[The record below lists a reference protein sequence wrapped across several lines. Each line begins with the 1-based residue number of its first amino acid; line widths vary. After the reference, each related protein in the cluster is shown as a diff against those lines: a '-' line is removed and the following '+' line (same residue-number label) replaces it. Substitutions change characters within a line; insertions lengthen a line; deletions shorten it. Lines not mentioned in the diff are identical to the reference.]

1 MSKFLP
7 SMTLRE
13 RTAALVLV
21 DVPASFLLLKAPG
34 LLEGNRMVF
43 FVVKDEIFS
52 VTGAA
57 RRFRL
62 RVMTDSS

>member
-1 MSKFLP
+1 MSRFLP
-7 SMTLRE
+7 SMTLSE
-13 RTAALVLV
+13 RTAALVLADDPV
-21 DVPASFLLLKAPG
+21 SFLLLKAPG

-52 VTGAA
+52 ATGAA